1 MPDHTIGDA
10 PIEEQFYG
18 MMNHLA
24 HELDRLFNGE
34 LKGPDRKVGF
44 CLMVFNFGESSGRL
58 NYISN
63 AERNDVMTMLKEQ
76 LARWEGQ
83 PEMKGTA

>member
-1 MPDHTIGDA
+1 
-10 PIEEQFYG
+10 
-18 MMNHLA
+18 
-24 HELDRLFNGE
+24 
-34 LKGPDRKVGF
+34 
-44 CLMVFNFGESSGRL
+44 MVFNFGESSGRL

-63 AERNDVMTMLKEQ
+63 AERDDVMTMLKEQ